1 MCPRVAATRAAARVA
16 AIPGSGRAPA
26 PPRSAP
32 CWGWGGPRAG
42 GGAVASSVGPGK
54 AIVARWIRAE
64 GPAAAPSLCAELGDQ
79 AMI

>member
-1 MCPRVAATRAAARVA
+1 VPAGCRHQ
-16 AIPGSGRAPA
+16 SGRAGCRHPWFGSGARPA
-26 PPRSAP
+26 PFGAVL
-32 CWGWGGPRAG
+32 GLGRAG